1 MMIFK
6 TFKIASRALGA
17 HKVRT
22 GLAILG
28 VTIGMASI
36 IVVFSAGEG
45 INNLV
50 LGQIESFGADAIQTE
65 LKVPSSKTGYES
77 EQQSAFNLL
86 TGVQVTTLTLDDA
99 EAIKKLPNIKNAYG
113 AIMTQEPITYGNEMK
128 RTVTLGVSASFVYVD
143 RSEIDY
149 GRFFTESEDKALAQV
164 VVLGRNM
171 KEKLFGENDAL
182 GKWIKIRNVRFKVI
196 GVMKEQG
203 AVMGMDF
210 DDFIYAPVKTMQ
222 KRVLGINYLHY
233 ILSNVE
239 DVSLSDNTADN
250 IRVLLRERHDIEP
263 PTEVRKSWVDTG
275 KDDFRVTTMEEM
287 MEILS
292 TVTNALTYLLLA
304 IVAISLLVGG
314 VGIMNVMY
322 VIVNERTRE
331 IGLRKAVG
339 ANYSNIMWQFLSES
353 IFITALGGIVG
364 TTLGIVI
371 SYVMAIGASSFGL
384 DWEFAVPLN
393 AFVTAGVFSLVFGII
408 FGVYPAR
415 KAARMDPVEA
425 LRHE

>member
-1 MMIFK
+1 MIFK
-6 TFKIASRALGA
+6 TFKIAFKALSV

-36 IVVFSAGEG
+36 IIVYSAGEG

-50 LGQIESFGADAIQTE
+50 LDQVESFGADAIQTE
-65 LKVPSSKTGYES
+65 VKIPSSKTGYES
-77 EQQSAFNLL
+77 EQQSAMNLL
-86 TGVQVTTLTLDDA
+86 TGVQVTTLTLDDV

-113 AIMTQEPITYGNEMK
+113 AVMTQEPITYSNEMK
-128 RTVTLGVSASFVYVD
+128 RTATLGVSASFIDVD

-149 GRFFTESEDKALAQV
+149 GRFFTESENKALSQV
-164 VVLGRNM
+164 VVLGQNI
-171 KEKLFGENDAL
+171 KEKLFGENDAI

-196 GVMKEQG
+196 GVMQEQG

-210 DDFIYAPVKTMQ
+210 DDFLYVPIRTMQ

-233 ILSNVE
+233 TLSTVNN
-239 DVSLSDNTADN
+239 VSLSDNTADS
-250 IRVLLRERHDIEP
+250 IRVLLRERHDIAP
-263 PTEVRKSWVDTG
+263 PLEARTSWVDTG

-371 SYVMAIGASSFGL
+371 SYAMAIGASSFGL
-384 DWEFAVPLN
+384 DWRFSVPLT
-393 AFVTAGVFSLVFGII
+393 AFTTAGAFSLVFGVI